1 MSGKDANDSV
11 ESVAIIGLEGRFPK
25 SPTVAAFWENLLNGV
40 ECISQFTDDELLTAG
55 VDPSLL
61 DASDFVKAGSV
72 LADVDMFDALFFG
85 FNARDAE
92 MMDPQ
97 HRVFLETAWAALE
110 NSGYNCDTFPGLI
123 GVYAGCEISTYLL
136 NLYPRLHEFGF
147 IDHFQLMVG
156 NDKDH
161 LTTHASYKMNLRGPS
176 VACQT
181 ACSTSL
187 VAVVTACHSLLS
199 YQCDIALAGG
209 VAVSLPQ
216 RNGYF
221 YSPGGIVSPDG
232 HCRAFDAAAQGTV
245 GGNGCALVVLKRFSE
260 AIADGD
266 HIHAVIRGA
275 AINNDGSLKAGY
287 SAPSIA
293 GQTQCIAMA
302 QAMAGIDPA
311 TVTYIETHGTGTQ
324 LGDPIEIAALTQAFR
339 ASTNRKQFCAVG
351 SVKSNV
357 GHLNAAAGVT
367 GLIKATLAV
376 EHAKLPPTLHYS
388 EPNPEIDFANSPFY
402 VQAELSDWTATPR
415 RAGVNSFG
423 IGGTNA
429 HVVLEQAPPREP
441 SSASR
446 DPQLLLLSARTGSA
460 LDAAAASLATHLA
473 AHPEQDLADV
483 AYTLQVGRKAFSF
496 RRFAVAADIDDA
508 VRALAPENAAA
519 LPSAVT
525 EMRDRPVV
533 FMFPGQGTQYP
544 GMARSLYERE
554 PVFREQADLIC
565 ELFRP
570 HLGLD
575 LRSLLFGPDSHGEQ
589 AAEQLRN
596 TACTQPA
603 LFTISLALAA
613 LWMKW
618 GVTPAA
624 MIGHSVGEF
633 VAATLAGVLSV
644 ESAVTLVAL
653 RGRLMGA
660 MPSGSMLA
668 VALPETK
675 LRKYLTGGL
684 SLAAVNAPG
693 LCVISGPTDAIERAA
708 VSLAAKGVQC
718 HRLHTSHAF
727 HSEMMD
733 PAVAPFVDAM
743 STVQLNAPAIPY
755 ISNVSG
761 TWITPSQAM
770 DPAYYGRQ
778 LRNAVRFAGGVGE
791 LLKNSDWILL
801 EVGPGQTLGGLARQQ
816 LAPGAENVILHSLPA
831 AQDTTP
837 ATRAMLAALGQLWIR
852 GATIDWS
859 GFYTNERRYR
869 VPVPTYPFERQRY
882 WLGEPENPEPPVRD
896 ISTWFYLP
904 GWKQSAPAALATT
917 APPADWLLFLDET
930 GLGEDVAAALKARG
944 HRVAT
949 VRAADAFA
957 NPAPFEYTVLPADRA
972 SYEALL
978 NALLDAGRRP
988 SHVLHLWSV
997 SSEPG
1002 PDDWAFFGEH
1012 QRHGFHS
1019 LIALA
1024 QAMEKLKFTQPL
1036 EAGVVTS
1043 HLQVV
1048 LGDEQIC
1055 AAKATILGAA
1065 KVIAQEYPNVR
1076 CRVIDCVPHDPSGKL
1091 AGNLID
1097 ELTGESFEPVVA
1109 YRLGRRWLE
1118 SFEPSPLPPPE
1129 VVPPLLRQHGVYLI
1143 TGGLGQIGLILAEA
1157 LAEASQARLV
1167 LTGRSVFP
1175 SRETWDEVLDKHA
1188 DDHPTSRQIR
1198 LLRRIEELGGEVLI
1212 VRADASDLVQ
1222 MRGAIAQAVAHFG
1235 AIHGVIHGAGNT
1247 STEAALPVSLT
1258 DESAAAAHFLPK
1270 AAGLYILEAE
1280 LRGHDLDFVL
1290 LLSSLSA
1297 VLGGLGFA
1305 AYAAGNAFLDAFAAR
1320 QGQRGARAWI
1330 SVDWDAWQ
1338 FVGEELAGLAASFT
1352 DFILPGDGSDA
1363 LLRILHRAPRQVV
1376 VSTSDLQARLN
1387 QWVRLESL
1395 RPAEQDETAPRKA
1408 APQSKL
1414 HARPSLSSQYAAPRN
1429 PVESDIAEVWQ
1440 NLLGVAPIGVH
1451 DKFFELGGHSLLA
1464 IQLVSRLREKF
1475 QIELP
1480 VQRLFEAPTI
1490 AELAESVVKEAS
1502 ARPTESAG
1510 VEDLLAAVEGMSDE
1524 EVERLLAAESHPAPL
1539 AILNGEKNHTR
1550 QFYDSVNGHL
1560 NSSEYGQ
1567 FSFFLNYG
1575 YASDSSAEFAA
1586 VELPQHYLNRNSVKL
1601 VLEVVGD
1608 CPLSGRAVLDV
1619 GCGRGG
1625 TAVVLDTFFRPR
1637 RIAALDLSS
1646 AAIRWC
1652 GATHRRPGLAFV
1664 EGDSEKLPFRSG
1676 EFDAVTNIESS
1687 HLYPDIAAF
1696 FGEVSRVLKPGGQF
1710 LYADLA
1716 PAGRMSEYI
1725 ELLRE
1730 FGFEVLRERDITGN
1744 VLLSSDQI
1752 AGLRVQAYQ
1761 APDGDDALQNFLA
1774 APGSQTYEDLR
1785 NRAWTY
1791 HIVTARRH

>member
-1 MSGKDANDSV
+1 MSAKDASDSA

-25 SPTVAAFWENLLNGV
+25 SPSVAAFWENLVNGV
-40 ECISQFTDDELLTAG
+40 ECISQFTDDELLIAG
-55 VDPSLL
+55 ADPSLL
-61 DASDFVKAGSV
+61 DAPGFVKAGGV
-72 LADVDMFDALFFG
+72 LADVDLFDALFFG

-92 MMDPQ
+92 VMDPQ
-97 HRVFLETAWAALE
+97 HRIFLETAWAALE
-110 NSGYNCDTFPGLI
+110 NAGYNCDTFPGLI

-136 NLYPRLHEFGF
+136 SIYPRLHEFGF
-147 IDHFQLMVG
+147 IDHFQMMVG

-199 YQCDIALAGG
+199 YQCDMALAGG
-209 VAVSLPQ
+209 VAVNLPQ

-245 GGNGCALVVLKRFSE
+245 GGNGCALVVLKRLSE

-302 QAMAGIDPA
+302 QAMAGIDPG

-324 LGDPIEIAALTQAFR
+324 LGDPIEIAALTRAFR
-339 ASTNRKQFCAVG
+339 ASTDRKQFCAVG

-376 EHAKLPPTLHYS
+376 EHAKLPPTLHYI
-388 EPNPEIDFANSPFY
+388 EPNPEIDFVNSPFY

-446 DPQLLLLSARTGSA
+446 DQQLLLLSARTAPA
-460 LDAAAASLATHLA
+460 LDAAGANLAEHLA

-483 AYTLQVGRKAFSF
+483 AYTMQVGRKAFSF
-496 RRFAVAADIDDA
+496 RRFAIAADLDDA
-508 VRALAPENAAA
+508 MRTLAPESAAA

-544 GMARSLYERE
+544 GMARSLYQQER
-554 PVFREQADLIC
+554 VFREQVDLIW

-570 HLGLD
+570 HLDLD
-575 LRSLLFGPDSHGEQ
+575 LRGVLFGPGSHDKR

-603 LFTISLALAA
+603 LFTISLALAG

-618 GVTPAA
+618 GIAPAA
-624 MIGHSVGEF
+624 MIGHSIGEF
-633 VAATLAGVLSV
+633 VAATLAGVLSL
-644 ESAVTLVAL
+644 ESAVALVAL

-660 MPSGSMLA
+660 MPPGSMLA
-668 VALPETK
+668 VTLPEAK

-684 SLAAVNAPG
+684 SLAAVNASS
-693 LCVISGPTDAIERAA
+693 LCVISGPAQAIERAA

-733 PAVAPFVDAM
+733 PAVAPFVNAV

-755 ISNVSG
+755 ISNVTG
-761 TWITPSQAM
+761 AWITPAQAT

-778 LRNAVRFAGGVGE
+778 LRNAVRFGAGVSE
-791 LLKNSDWILL
+791 LLKGSDWILL
-801 EVGPGQTLGGLARQQ
+801 EVGPGQTLGALARQQ
-816 LAPGAENVILHSLPA
+816 LAPEAENVILHSLPA

-837 ATRAMLAALGQLWIR
+837 PTRSMLAALGQLWIR
-852 GATIDWS
+852 GATVDWS

-869 VPVPTYPFERQRY
+869 VPVPAYPFERQRY

-896 ISTWFYLP
+896 ITEWFYLP
-904 GWKQSAPAALATT
+904 AWKQSAPGALAT
-917 APPADWLLFLDET
+917 AAAPADWLLFLDET

-949 VRAADAFA
+949 VRPAGAFA
-957 NPAPFEYTVLPADRA
+957 QLAPFEYSVLPADRA

-978 NALLDAGRRP
+978 ESLLDAGRPP

-997 SSEPG
+997 STEPG
-1002 PDDWAFFGEH
+1002 PDDWASFGEH
-1012 QRHGFHS
+1012 QRRGFHS
-1019 LIALA
+1019 LIAFT
-1024 QAMEKLKFTQPL
+1024 QALEKLKFTAPI
-1036 EAGVVTS
+1036 EAGIVTS

-1065 KVIAQEYPNVR
+1065 KVVAQEYPNLK
-1076 CRVIDCVPHDPSGKL
+1076 CRVIDCVPRDPSGKL

-1097 ELTGESFEPVVA
+1097 ELTTESFEPVVA

-1118 SFEPSPLPPPE
+1118 SFEPSPLPPPD
-1129 VVPPLLRQHGVYLI
+1129 VVPLLREQGVYLI

-1157 LAEASQARLV
+1157 LAEVSQARLV
-1167 LTGRSVFP
+1167 LTGRSIFP
-1175 SRETWDEVLDKHA
+1175 SRETWDDVLAQHP

-1198 LLRRIEELGGEVLI
+1198 SLRRIEELGAEVLI
-1212 VRADASDLVQ
+1212 VRADASDPVQ
-1222 MRGAIAQAVAHFG
+1222 MRGAIAQAVARFG

-1247 STEAALPVSLT
+1247 SAEAAFPVSLT
-1258 DESAAAAHFLPK
+1258 DERAAAAHFQPK
-1270 AAGLYILEAE
+1270 AAGLYILEEE
-1280 LRGHDLDFVL
+1280 LREHDLDFVL

-1320 QGQRGARAWI
+1320 QSQSGARAWI
-1330 SVDWDAWQ
+1330 SVNWDAWQ

-1352 DFILPGDGSDA
+1352 DFILPGDGADA

-1395 RPAEQDETAPRKA
+1395 RPAEEDETAPRKA
-1408 APQSKL
+1408 AQRSKL
-1414 HARPSLSSQYAAPRN
+1414 HARPSLSSQYVAPSN
-1429 PVESDIAEVWQ
+1429 PVESAIAEVWQ
-1440 NLLGVAPIGVH
+1440 NLLGVAPIGVQ

-1490 AELAESVVKEAS
+1490 AELAESVEKEAR
-1502 ARPTESAG
+1502 ARPAESAG
-1510 VEDLLAAVEGMSDE
+1510 VEDLLAEVESMSDE
-1524 EVERLLAAESHPAPL
+1524 EVERLLAAESQLAPL
-1539 AILNGEKNHTR
+1539 EILNGEKNHTR

-1560 NSSEYGQ
+1560 NSSAYGQ

-1608 CPLSGRAVLDV
+1608 CPLADRVVLDV

-1652 GATHRRPGLAFV
+1652 AATHRRPGLAFI

-1716 PAGRMSEYI
+1716 PAGRMREYI
-1725 ELLRE
+1725 ELIRAS
-1730 FGFEVLRERDITGN
+1730 GFEVLRERDITGN

-1752 AGLRVQAYQ
+1752 AGLRVKAYQ
-1761 APDGDDALQNFLA
+1761 APDGDDTVLNFLA

-1785 NRAWTY
+1785 RRAWTY